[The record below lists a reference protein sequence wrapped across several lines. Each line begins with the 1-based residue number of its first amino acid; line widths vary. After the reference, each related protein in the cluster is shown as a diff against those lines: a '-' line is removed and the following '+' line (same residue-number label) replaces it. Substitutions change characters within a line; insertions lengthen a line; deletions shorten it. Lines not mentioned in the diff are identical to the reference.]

1 MSHPISPPSRGSL
14 NRRQQWI
21 LSVIVL
27 VALFLTWGV
36 SRRRSK
42 SGSRSAAAAKAAAS
56 QGPLTATVAS
66 RPFVEEVV
74 ERGEV
79 ASSENVEIRCMVQ
92 SKSALGTAIIE
103 IVPEGTYVEKGDF
116 LVKLD
121 DSALQAELV
130 QQRITCHT
138 ARALLTEARAEFE
151 AADLAF
157 KEYESGTFK
166 QELGVVESERFV
178 AQENLRRAEEYLRYS
193 MKLASRGYVTEVQ
206 LEADRFAVEKARKEF
221 DNATTKLDVLHR
233 FTKVKTINR
242 LKASVETAGA
252 KLQSRENSN
261 QLEEERLKNLESQ
274 LQFCVITAPTSGQVV
289 YANPVGVDRDPL
301 IAEGKLV
308 RERQIIIRLPD
319 PRRMQVM
326 ARINESRI
334 DRVKIGMPA
343 RIQLDAFPNRPMW
356 GTVRA
361 ISEYPL
367 PPSSVYSTIKE
378 YAAEISIDD
387 PQKGVRTGMTAQV
400 AVEVKR
406 VDQAL
411 QVPVQAVLERGKKF
425 FCILSDPEGSRIL
438 RKVSVDSSNG
448 QNVIIKDGL
457 ALGEEVLLAPH
468 NYESE
473 VTFPEG
479 TPAADTAPQRPPK
492 SKLAAVDPVVRP
504 KANTASGAL
513 PAAKPAGKGATP

>member
-1 MSHPISPPSRGSL
+1 MSPPFRGSL
-14 NRRQQWI
+14 NRRQLWI
-21 LSVIVL
+21 LAVVCLIAGL
-27 VALFLTWGV
+27 VAWGV

-42 SGSRSAAAAKAAAS
+42 PGSRTVVAGKAAAS
-56 QGPLTATVAS
+56 LGPLTATVAL
-66 RPFVEEVV
+66 RPFVEEVI

-103 IVPEGTYVEKGDF
+103 IVPEGTYVQKGDF

-151 AADLAF
+151 ASDLAY

-166 QELGVVESERFV
+166 QEVGVLESERFV
-178 AQENLRRAEEYLRYS
+178 AQENVRRAEEYLRYS

-206 LEADRFAVEKARKEF
+206 LEADRFAVEKARKELE
-221 DNATTKLDVLHR
+221 NASTKLEVLHR

-242 LKASVETAGA
+242 LKASVETASA

-274 LQFCVITAPTSGQVV
+274 LQFCLITAPTSGQVV

-319 PRRMQVM
+319 PQRMQVM

-356 GTVRA
+356 GTVRS

-406 VDQAL
+406 MDQAL

-425 FCILSDPEGSRIL
+425 FCILSDPDGNRVL
-438 RKVSVDSSNG
+438 RNVSVGSSNG
-448 QNVIIKDGL
+448 QSVIIKEGL

-468 NYESE
+468 NYEGE

-479 TPAADTAPQRPPK
+479 TPSTDPSSQRPPK
-492 SKLAAVDPVVRP
+492 SKLAALEPATRP
-504 KANTASGAL
+504 KSTASTGA
-513 PAAKPAGKGATP
+513 PAPTPKPAGKGATP